1 MLLEIAERQMEP
13 DITVVELTG
22 KLALG
27 RECQR
32 VETLVE
38 DLAKRHSKRVII
50 DMTGVDYTD
59 SAGIGMLALAAGKM
73 KEAGGSLAVV
83 APEGKVLHLLNLTQ
97 LTAIIKVCPTVD
109 AAVAAL
115 TPTSDRSA

>member
-38 DLAKRHSKRVII
+38 DLANGRSKRVII

-73 KEAGGSLAVV
+73 KEAGGSLVVV
-83 APEGKVLHLLNLTQ
+83 APGGRVLQLLNLTQ
-97 LTAIIKVCPTVD
+97 LTSIIKVCPTLE
-109 AAVAAL
+109 AAAA
-115 TPTSDRSA
+115 AI